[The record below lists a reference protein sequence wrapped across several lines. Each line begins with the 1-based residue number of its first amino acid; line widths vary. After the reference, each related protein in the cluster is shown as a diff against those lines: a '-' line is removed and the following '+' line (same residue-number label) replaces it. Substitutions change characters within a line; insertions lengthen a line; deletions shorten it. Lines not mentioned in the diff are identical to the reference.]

1 MSDIEREAEKSP
13 MLSTLSGMS
22 GGMRALVCGEKLG
35 PVRSSR
41 KHHSFA
47 IKRAGSILPSM
58 NEVLKAPCVSESTH
72 RAFRKSSPIFGPML

>member
-1 MSDIEREAEKSP
+1 
-13 MLSTLSGMS
+13 
-22 GGMRALVCGEKLG
+22 MRALVCGEKLG

-47 IKRAGSILPSM
+47 IKRAGSVVPSM
-58 NEVLKAPCVSESTH
+58 KEALDHFESTH